1 MKFAT
6 ENGKTTHCSKLRH
19 VARKPC
25 DGLRWETS
33 KVNPLHLS
41 GWGCEIQAANTRA
54 HQELMITD
62 GRRDNCN
69 GERYL
74 FTPRQCPHDAIIV
87 EAKTGHISLQAMRWL
102 SANNI
107 PVFIMNY
114 DGSIISSLLPPIPVK
129 ADVRIA
135 QIKTASDPKKSLT
148 IAKALF
154 QAKITRSLQILGW
167 LAEAY
172 DIEVELQAT
181 KREVMRVSEA
191 STVPQLRTVE
201 GRVALRYWQT
211 FRKVLPKELHFQGR
225 GYDGKNRNATDPFN
239 AALNYGYGFLQCEC
253 RKAVNTVGLE
263 TSIGFSHTTT
273 EWQTKESLV
282 LDLEEP
288 FRWLVDLCVIQAFQD
303 SALNVSD
310 FAWDRDDYRYR
321 IEWEGRRRFL
331 EILRETFHSPVKYK
345 GQALGWDSVIEQKCD
360 ELARY
365 LTGKTPTI
373 DFSEPG
379 PILERTDKRE
389 IREAILALTQSEANG
404 LGIGKS
410 ELHYLRRKAAS
421 QQGFKLYKKI
431 KEKMTR
437 A

>member
-1 MKFAT
+1 MRFAEDLGEVTHPSKF
-6 ENGKTTHCSKLRH
+6 RR

-25 DGLRWETS
+25 DDLRQEAS
-33 KVNPLHLS
+33 RMNPLHLS
-41 GWGCEIQAANTRA
+41 GWGCEIQAAHTRA
-54 HQELMITD
+54 HAELMITD

-74 FTPRQCPHDAIIV
+74 FPPRQCPHDSIIV
-87 EAKTGHISLQAMRWL
+87 EAKTGHISLTALRWL
-102 SANNI
+102 SANNL

-114 DGSIISSLLPPIPVK
+114 DGSIISSILPPQPVK

-154 QAKITRSLQILGW
+154 QAKITRSLQILDW

-172 DIEVELQAT
+172 DIEAELQAT
-181 KREVMRVSEA
+181 KHEA
-191 STVPQLRTVE
+191 MSFNEGTTVPRLRTVE
-201 GRVALRYWQT
+201 GRVALRYWQA
-211 FRKVLPKELHFQGR
+211 FRKVLPLELNFQGR
-225 GYDGKNRNATDPFN
+225 GYDGRNRNATDPFN

-253 RKAVNTVGLE
+253 RKAVNSVGLE
-263 TSIGFSHTTT
+263 SSIGFSHTTT

-321 IEWEGRRRFL
+321 IETEGRRRFL
-331 EILRETFHSPVKYK
+331 SILRETFNSGIRYG
-345 GQALGWDSVIEQKCD
+345 GQVLKWDTVIEEKAN
-360 ELARY
+360 ELGRF
-365 LTGKTPTI
+365 LTGRSSTL
-373 DFSEPG
+373 DFCEPA
-379 PILERTDKRE
+379 PVLTRSDNKVTRERILS
-389 IREAILALTQSEANG
+389 LSQSEAEK

-410 ELHYLRRKAAS
+410 TLHYLREKAREHS
-421 QQGFKLYKKI
+421 SFKLYEPVKRKLL
-431 KEKMTR
+431 KG
-437 A
+437 